1 MLNHDFI
8 TKITQITAHE
18 RNGVLD
24 ELSENS
30 KKVSYFKTCVCTW
43 VIELYPQWLVLLHG
57 LLARTTLL
65 EAHFFMVNSN
75 DGIKIGASIN

>member
-1 MLNHDFI
+1 MRIPKYIYAEMLNHDFI

-30 KKVSYFKTCVCTW
+30 KKVRYFKTCVCTW
-43 VIELYPQWLVLLHG
+43 VIELFPQWLVLLHG
-57 LLARTTLL
+57 LLART
-65 EAHFFMVNSN
+65 
-75 DGIKIGASIN
+75 IY

>member
-30 KKVSYFKTCVCTW
+30 KKVRYFKTYVCTW
-43 VIELYPQWLVLLHG
+43 VIELFPQWLVLLHG
-57 LLARTTLL
+57 LLARTF
-65 EAHFFMVNSN
+65 H
-75 DGIKIGASIN
+75 